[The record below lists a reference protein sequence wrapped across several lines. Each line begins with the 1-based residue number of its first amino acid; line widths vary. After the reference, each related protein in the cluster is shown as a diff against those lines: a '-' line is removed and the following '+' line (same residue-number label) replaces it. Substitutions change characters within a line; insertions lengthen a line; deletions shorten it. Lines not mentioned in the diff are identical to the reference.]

1 MTAVA
6 PLASITGWLD
16 DYLRIREL
24 AARLPRLQA
33 DLRSL
38 REQKQDTR
46 EP

>member
-1 MTAVA
+1 MSDPAVD
-6 PLASITGWLD
+6 PVTLAD
-16 DYLRIREL
+16 DPGFREL

-38 REQKQDTR
+38 REQKQGGR